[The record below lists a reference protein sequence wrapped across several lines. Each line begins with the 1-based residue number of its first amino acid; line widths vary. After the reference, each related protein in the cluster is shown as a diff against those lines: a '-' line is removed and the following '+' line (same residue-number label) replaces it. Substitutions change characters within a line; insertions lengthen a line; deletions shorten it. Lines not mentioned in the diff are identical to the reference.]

1 MGKANRKK
9 QRRTNTGVT
18 DMATEQTMRRQ
29 MKNGEYAPALET
41 LVKIIKQKK
50 IKPEF
55 LYDGAYAYFKLG
67 DYERATEWVNNTLT
81 YAPGDIPARL
91 LLAQICLLEHRIDES
106 LAIFEFVLANGRDKL
121 KSDDLNEIRNSA
133 TNLLQ
138 QDGEKARED
147 YPELAALCDIA
158 EHTEPVKSNENRNEE
173 PALEAPKETVPILQ
187 ALKQKIAAAESGKSA
202 VTEEPAAAGL
212 VEEARHKV
220 QEIHQQS
227 LPMQEQVRLL
237 NVFAGSYYF
246 QSEFAAAKVFLDAA
260 LEIGQD
266 DAALRN
272 MALLQHDMG
281 NTEIA
286 VQLASKMQVADFML
300 LRELRKRSVQ

>member
-121 KSDDLNEIRNSA
+121 KSDDLNEILNCKCKLNKILTHNNS
-133 TNLLQ
+133 
-138 QDGEKARED
+138 
-147 YPELAALCDIA
+147 
-158 EHTEPVKSNENRNEE
+158 
-173 PALEAPKETVPILQ
+173 
-187 ALKQKIAAAESGKSA
+187 
-202 VTEEPAAAGL
+202 
-212 VEEARHKV
+212 
-220 QEIHQQS
+220 
-227 LPMQEQVRLL
+227 
-237 NVFAGSYYF
+237 
-246 QSEFAAAKVFLDAA
+246 
-260 LEIGQD
+260 
-266 DAALRN
+266 
-272 MALLQHDMG
+272 
-281 NTEIA
+281 
-286 VQLASKMQVADFML
+286 QLA
-300 LRELRKRSVQ
+300 